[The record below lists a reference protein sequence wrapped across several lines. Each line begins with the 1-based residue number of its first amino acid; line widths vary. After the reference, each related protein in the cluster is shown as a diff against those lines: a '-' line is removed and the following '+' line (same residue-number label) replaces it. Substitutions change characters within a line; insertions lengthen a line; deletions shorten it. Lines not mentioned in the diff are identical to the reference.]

1 MMIHLHRDLE
11 ELKDKLLTMGA
22 MVEQAIDKSI
32 VALDERRSDLA
43 KEVIEGDADIDE
55 WEVQVEELCL
65 RILALH
71 QPVAVDLRF
80 ITAVMK
86 TNNDLERMADY
97 AGNIA
102 ERTLFL
108 VSRPP
113 IPVPDE
119 MAEITRATKAMVRD
133 SLNAFVNRDSEA
145 ARDVILRDDEVDR
158 MNVEII
164 TGLREMMQRDPDTIE
179 RAMHLFSASRYLER
193 VADLA
198 TNISEDVVYMVE
210 GEIIRHKHGEL
221 EADTVGDD

>member
-1 MMIHLHRDLE
+1 MIHLHRDLE
-11 ELKDKLLTMGA
+11 ELKKKLLTMGG
-22 MVEQAIDKSI
+22 MVEQAIHKSI
-32 VALDERRSDLA
+32 VALHERRADVA
-43 KEVIEGDADIDE
+43 REVIDGDADIDQ

-97 AGNIA
+97 AVNIA
-102 ERTLFL
+102 ERAAFL

-113 IPVPDE
+113 IPVPDK
-119 MAEITRATKAMVRD
+119 MRPITRAAMAMVHD
-133 SLNAFVNRDSEA
+133 ALDAFVNRDSET
-145 ARDVILRDDEVDR
+145 AREVTARDDEVDR
-158 MNVEII
+158 LNVEII
-164 TGLREMMQRDPDTIE
+164 TGLREMMQREPETIE
-179 RAMHLFSASRYLER
+179 RALHLFSVSRYLER

-210 GEIIRHKHGEL
+210 GEIIRHKHGEF
-221 EADTVGDD
+221 GSDDSDGE